1 MTQELWLQRKWTFR
15 AHGRQVIFVK
25 KPQEST
31 EHVLLK
37 AFLWALYLPAYL
49 ELSVEVA
56 IGDRYKPDVVALAPG
71 GAPLFWGEAGH
82 VSPEKLRALAK
93 RYRGTHFA
101 LARWNARLESVAE
114 WVAEALHGVERSAP
128 FDLLCFPADSA
139 ERFIVE
145 RTLRVDFDA
154 IEWQRLGG

>member
-15 AHGRQVIFVK
+15 AHGRQVVFVK

-37 AFLWALYLPAYL
+37 AFLWALYLPAYPN
-49 ELSVEVA
+49 LSVEVA
-56 IGDRYKPDVVALAPG
+56 IGDRYKPDVIALAPG
-71 GAPLFWGEAGH
+71 GEVRFWGEAGH

-93 RYRGTHFA
+93 RYRSTHFA
-101 LARWNARLESVAE
+101 LARWDARLESVAG
-114 WVAEALHGVERSAP
+114 WVAEALHGVERFAP

-145 RTLRVDFDA
+145 RTLRVSFDA